1 MNTTRWNLVWAVL
14 ATLVAAGS
22 VYRVLDG
29 TWPAIMSVAFWIV
42 AVFAWFRYARATR
55 RRAG

>member
-1 MNTTRWNLVWAVL
+1 MKATRWYLVSALL

-22 VYRVLDG
+22 THRVLEG
-29 TWPAIMSVAFWIV
+29 TWPAIMSVAFWIG
-42 AVFAWFRYARATR
+42 AVFVWVGYIQARR